1 VTVGPPHVCSW
12 KTRDDW
18 TCGLV
23 DEEDVAIF
31 RIGGTSVVVISTLG
45 VHSEK
50 IAVDYR
56 GLVALSDLIRQ
67 TGSGGL
73 AETCAL

>member
-1 VTVGPPHVCSW
+1 VIIDPPQLCSW

-18 TCGLV
+18 TYGLV

-31 RIGGTSVVVISTLG
+31 RIGSTSVLVISSLG

-56 GLVALSDLIRQ
+56 GLITLSDLIRQ
-67 TGSGGL
+67 AGRGGL